1 MKSQSKPL
9 RFTGK
14 LEKSDNRLWGSHIAV
29 PPAIVQKLISKTSR
43 RVIRTLNGSEE
54 QQCALLPFAK
64 GKYVVSLNKKLCT
77 TLGLEI
83 GSKVVVTLRK
93 DESKYGLPV
102 PAELEEYMRQD
113 KEGDRIF
120 HALTVGKQ
128 RTLIYMVGSTIDPDL
143 RAWKAAL
150 IIRHLKENAG
160 TINYRQLLTSFK
172 RQRFQ

>member
-9 RFTGK
+9 RFSGT
-14 LEKSDNRLWGSHIAV
+14 LEKSDNKLWGSHIVV

-43 RVIRTLNGSEE
+43 RVIRTLNGSAEH
-54 QQCALLPFAK
+54 QCALLPFARCS
-64 GKYVVSLNKKLCT
+64 YVLSVNKKLCT
-77 TLGLEI
+77 MLGLEI
-83 GSKVVVTLRK
+83 GAKVVVTLRK

-113 KEGDRIF
+113 KEGHRLF
-120 HALTVGKQ
+120 HALTIGRQ
-128 RTLIYMVGSTIDPDL
+128 RTLLYMIGSSTDPDL

-160 TINYRQLLTSFK
+160 AINYRQLMTSFK
-172 RQRFQ
+172 RQRS